1 MSSFVV
7 LTIQYLILLRFGLF
21 DKVQGYYIELL
32 SKLIVGILYLVALP
46 VVWKRKKF
54 FCIVVY
60 LISVLILII
69 HSVIFKGNFSYIK
82 TILFPLL
89 FTCISSF
96 IYAISLDNLL
106 VLKTEMEKTARII
119 LFIGIILIFSIFIGS
134 INISKY
140 SMALSY
146 YMLIPAIMYL
156 NKLFRKYTI
165 KNFIGFFISFL
176 IIIAFGARGPILCIL
191 FFAVTYLKI
200 IFKNINYKKIFII
213 ILFIFIILTLVLFFY
228 DIINILYNLLSNF
241 GIRSRTLWLL
251 LHKDYNLSG
260 REEIADI
267 IIEAIAKNPILGIG
281 IAGDRVLLE
290 GSYSHNIVI
299 EVISNFGIILGILL
313 LSVLGIKWIKS
324 LFSKNESYLDIILIW
339 SSIGFIHLFISSS
352 YLIDFKFWIFIG
364 VLFNNTK
371 NCNNS

>member
-1 MSSFVV
+1 M
-7 LTIQYLILLRFGLF
+7 
-21 DKVQGYYIELL
+21 
-32 SKLIVGILYLVALP
+32 
-46 VVWKRKKF
+46 
-54 FCIVVY
+54 
-60 LISVLILII
+60 
-69 HSVIFKGNFSYIK
+69 
-82 TILFPLL
+82 FPLL

-213 ILFIFIILTLVLFFY
+213 ILFIFMRFLFYHYII
-228 DIINILYNLLSNF
+228 
-241 GIRSRTLWLL
+241 
-251 LHKDYNLSG
+251 
-260 REEIADI
+260 
-267 IIEAIAKNPILGIG
+267 
-281 IAGDRVLLE
+281 
-290 GSYSHNIVI
+290 
-299 EVISNFGIILGILL
+299 
-313 LSVLGIKWIKS
+313 
-324 LFSKNESYLDIILIW
+324 
-339 SSIGFIHLFISSS
+339 SIYQSQ
-352 YLIDFKFWIFIG
+352 
-364 VLFNNTK
+364 
-371 NCNNS
+371 